1 MKVKK
6 TKLIKTLEKVCLDI
20 YDELGGLNFDEKDF
34 QVALGYELSSLD
46 IEYLRETHIELY
58 YKDIPVKL
66 GAPDFYL
73 NKEKPAT
80 IIEIKLS
87 SGLDNSNRQQL
98 KMYLLSIKRNPKS
111 VLKNVKNGVLINFLK
126 NNPQTFVQEDA
137 STKKKKQYK
146 VEIEQFTL
154 DKENNLKLLGSSSI
168 GEV

>member
-34 QVALGYELSSLD
+34 QVALGYELSSLGV
-46 IEYLRETHIELY
+46 EYLRETHIELY

-126 NNPQTFVQEDA
+126 SNPQTFVHEDA
-137 STKKKKQYK
+137 SAKKKQQYK

-154 DKENNLKLLGSSSI
+154 DKENDLKLLCSSSI

>member
-6 TKLIKTLEKVCLDI
+6 TKLIKTLEKACLDI

-34 QVALGYELSSLD
+34 QIALGYELSSLG

-58 YKDIPVKL
+58 YKDIPIKL

-73 NKEKPAT
+73 NKEKPVT
-80 IIEIKLS
+80 IIEIKLGS
-87 SGLDNSNRQQL
+87 SLDNSNRQQL

-126 NNPQTFVQEDA
+126 NNPQTFVYEDA
-137 STKKKKQYK
+137 PSKKKQQYK

-154 DKENNLKLLGSSSI
+154 DKENNLKLLGSSLT

>member
-34 QVALGYELSSLD
+34 QIALGYELSSLG

-58 YKDIPVKL
+58 YKDIPIKL

-80 IIEIKLS
+80 IIEIKLGS
-87 SGLDNSNRQQL
+87 SLDNSNRQQL

-126 NNPQTFVQEDA
+126 NNPQTFVCEDA
-137 STKKKKQYK
+137 SPKKKQQYK

-154 DKENNLKLLGSSSI
+154 DKEDTLKLLGSSSI

>member
-34 QVALGYELSSLD
+34 QVALGYELSFLG

-126 NNPQTFVQEDA
+126 NNPQKFVHEDA
-137 STKKKKQYK
+137 
-146 VEIEQFTL
+146 
-154 DKENNLKLLGSSSI
+154 
-168 GEV
+168 

>member
-34 QVALGYELSSLD
+34 QVALGYELSSLG

-98 KMYLLSIKRNPKS
+98 KMYLLSIRRNPKS

-126 NNPQTFVQEDA
+126 NNPQTFVNGDA
-137 STKKKKQYK
+137 SAKKKQQYK

-154 DKENNLKLLGSSSI
+154 DKEDNLKLLGSSSI

>member
-34 QVALGYELSSLD
+34 QVALGYELSSLG

-98 KMYLLSIKRNPKS
+98 KMYLLSIRRNPKS
-111 VLKNVKNGVLINFLK
+111 VRKHVKNGLLINFLK
-126 NNPQTFVQEDA
+126 NNPQTFVNGDA
-137 STKKKKQYK
+137 SAKKKQQYK

-154 DKENNLKLLGSSSI
+154 DKEDNLKLLGSSSI

>member
-1 MKVKK
+1 MKIKK

-34 QVALGYELSSLD
+34 QIALGYELSSLG

-80 IIEIKLS
+80 IIEIKLGS
-87 SGLDNSNRQQL
+87 NLDNSNRQQL

-126 NNPQTFVQEDA
+126 NNPQTFVHEDA
-137 STKKKKQYK
+137 SVKKKQQYK

-154 DKENNLKLLGSSSI
+154 DKDNGLKFLGSSSI

>member
-34 QVALGYELSSLD
+34 QVALGYELSSLGV
-46 IEYLRETHIELY
+46 EYLRETHIELY

-126 NNPQTFVQEDA
+126 SNPQTFVHEDA
-137 STKKKKQYK
+137 SVKKKQQYK
-146 VEIEQFTL
+146 VEIEKFTL

>member
-1 MKVKK
+1 MKVNK

-34 QVALGYELSSLD
+34 QIALGYELSSLG

-58 YKDIPVKL
+58 YKDIPIKL

-80 IIEIKLS
+80 IIEIKLGS
-87 SGLDNSNRQQL
+87 SLDNSNRQQL

-111 VLKNVKNGVLINFLK
+111 VLENVKNGLLINFLK
-126 NNPQTFVQEDA
+126 NNPQTFVYEDA
-137 STKKKKQYK
+137 SPKKKKQYK

-154 DKENNLKLLGSSSI
+154 DKEDNLKLLGSSSI

>member
-34 QVALGYELSSLD
+34 QIALGYELSSLG

-80 IIEIKLS
+80 IIEIKLGS
-87 SGLDNSNRQQL
+87 NLDNSNRQQL